1 MAKTFEFNAIKLAAC
16 TYLFSY
22 FNYTKLQMNNHKSN
36 KTANELERMNEYEG
50 RTKKNLNKINNL
62 QKSQGNE

>member
-1 MAKTFEFNAIKLAAC
+1 
-16 TYLFSY
+16 
-22 FNYTKLQMNNHKSN
+22 MNNHKGN

-62 QKSQGNE
+62 QKSQGNEWNEKHE

>member
-16 TYLFSY
+16 TYLFFSY
-22 FNYTKLQMNNHKSN
+22 FNYTQLQMNNHKSN

-50 RTKKNLNKINNL
+50 RTKKKF
-62 QKSQGNE
+62 K

>member
-1 MAKTFEFNAIKLAAC
+1 
-16 TYLFSY
+16 
-22 FNYTKLQMNNHKSN
+22 MNNHKG